1 MTSTR
6 SDIETQI
13 ADDLARSD
21 LSSQITA
28 AVNTAIRSYR
38 FERLGFNEAY
48 KVTATLST
56 SADVMT
62 LDSLSVRFRKLDRV
76 RIVRAAGD
84 YLDLYHRDYDW
95 IMSRQDVRVTCQP
108 VEYAVYNSA
117 LHFDSMADQDYTLLL
132 DGLKELGSAAS
143 ASYSAGDT
151 SAWFNDARELIRHRA
166 KRELYAN
173 VLKDMELAAAAG
185 AAEKEALR
193 ILKAEMGEQISTGFI
208 RPTEF

>member
-1 MTSTR
+1 MTDRTE
-6 SDIETQI
+6 IESQI

-21 LSSQITA
+21 LSGQITA

-48 KVTATLST
+48 KVTATLSS
-56 SADVMT
+56 SADTMA
-62 LDSLSVRFRKLDRV
+62 LSSLSVRFRKLDRI
-76 RIVRAAGD
+76 RLVRAAGD

-108 VEYAVYNSA
+108 VEYAVYNA
-117 LHFDSMADQDYTLLL
+117 NIHFDSLADQNYSLLF
-132 DGLKELGSAAS
+132 DGIKELGNAS
-143 ASYSAGDT
+143 ASYSAADI
-151 SAWFNDARELIRHRA
+151 SAWFNEARELIRHRA

-173 VLKDMELAAAAG
+173 VLKDMELAGVAG
-185 AAEKEALR
+185 AAEKEAYR
-193 ILKAEMGEQISTGFI
+193 VIKAELDQQISTGAI

>member
-1 MTSTR
+1 MTTR
-6 SDIETQI
+6 SDIEAQI

-21 LSSQITA
+21 LTSQITA

-48 KVTATLST
+48 RVTATLST
-56 SADVMT
+56 SADTMALT
-62 LDSLSVRFRKLDRV
+62 GLSVRLRKIDRL

-95 IMSRQDVRVTCQP
+95 VMSRQDVRVLCQP
-108 VEYAVYNSA
+108 AEYAIYNNSI
-117 LHFDSMADQDYTLLL
+117 HFDSMADQNYTLYL
-132 DGLKELGSAAS
+132 DGIKELGNTS
-143 ASYSAGDT
+143 ASYSAADA

-173 VLKDMELAAAAG
+173 VLKDMELAAVAG
-185 AAEKEALR
+185 AAEKEALNT
-193 ILKAEMGEQISTGFI
+193 IKSEMNQQISTGFI

>member
-1 MTSTR
+1 MTTR
-6 SDIETQI
+6 NDIEAQI

-21 LSSQITA
+21 LSGQITA

-56 SADVMT
+56 SADVMA
-62 LDSLSVRFRKLDRV
+62 LSSLSVRFRKLDRIRLV
-76 RIVRAAGD
+76 RTAGD
-84 YLDLYHRDYDW
+84 YLDMYHRDYDW

-108 VEYAVYNSA
+108 VEYAIYNA
-117 LHFDSMADQDYTLLL
+117 NIHFDSMADQDYTLLL
-132 DGLKELGSAAS
+132 DGIKELGNPS

-151 SAWFNDARELIRHRA
+151 SAWFNDARELVRHRA

-173 VLKDMELAAAAG
+173 VLKDMELASAAG
-185 AAEKEALR
+185 AAEKEAYR
-193 ILKAEMGEQISTGFI
+193 IIKSELGEQISTGFV

>member
-1 MTSTR
+1 MTTR
-6 SDIETQI
+6 SDIEAQI

-21 LSSQITA
+21 LTSQITA

-48 KVTATLST
+48 RVTATLST
-56 SADVMT
+56 SADTMALT
-62 LDSLSVRFRKLDRV
+62 GLSVRLRKIDRL

-95 IMSRQDVRVTCQP
+95 IMSRQDVRVLCQP
-108 VEYAVYNSA
+108 AEYAIYNNA
-117 LHFDSMADQDYTLLL
+117 IHFDSMADQNYTLYL
-132 DGLKELGSAAS
+132 DGIKELGNTS
-143 ASYSAGDT
+143 ASYSAADA

-173 VLKDMELAAAAG
+173 VLKDMELAAVAG
-185 AAEKEALR
+185 AAEKEALNTIR
-193 ILKAEMGEQISTGFI
+193 SELTQQISTGFI

>member
-1 MTSTR
+1 MTTR
-6 SDIETQI
+6 SDIQAQI

-21 LSSQITA
+21 LTGQIEA

-48 KVTATLST
+48 KVTATLSA
-56 SADVMT
+56 SADV
-62 LDSLSVRFRKLDRV
+62 LAFASISVRFRKIDRI
-76 RIVRAAGD
+76 RIVRAGGD

-108 VEYAVYNSA
+108 VEYAVYNNA
-117 LHFDSMADQDYTLLL
+117 IHFDSMADQNYTLLF
-132 DGLKELGSAAS
+132 DGIKELGSAAS
-143 ASYSAGDT
+143 ASYSAADA
-151 SAWFNDARELIRHRA
+151 SAWFNDGRELIRHRA
-166 KRELYAN
+166 RRELYAN

-193 ILKAEMGEQISTGFI
+193 TIKAELGEQISTGFI

>member
-1 MTSTR
+1 MTTR
-6 SDIETQI
+6 ATIEDQI

-21 LSSQITA
+21 LTGQITA

-56 SADVMT
+56 SADVM
-62 LDSLSVRFRKLDRV
+62 LLSSFPVRFRKLDRV

-95 IMSRQDVRVTCQP
+95 IMSRQDVRVVCQP

-117 LHFDSMADQDYTLLL
+117 IHFDSMADQNYALLF
-132 DGLKELGSAAS
+132 DGLKELGNAS
-143 ASYSAGDT
+143 ASYSANDS
-151 SAWFNDARELIRHRA
+151 SAWFTDARELIRHRA
-166 KRELYAN
+166 KREVYAN

-193 ILKAEMGEQISTGFI
+193 TLKAEHGEQISTGFI

>member
-1 MTSTR
+1 MTTR
-6 SDIETQI
+6 ATIEAQI

-21 LSSQITA
+21 LTSQISS
-28 AVNTAIRSYR
+28 AVDTAIRSYR

-56 SADVMT
+56 SADTM
-62 LDSLSVRFRKLDRV
+62 LLSSISVRFRKLDRV

-95 IMSRQDVRVTCQP
+95 IMSRQDVRVVCQP
-108 VEYAVYNSA
+108 IEYAVYNNA
-117 LHFDSMADQDYTLLL
+117 IHFDSMADQDYSLLF
-132 DGLKELGSAAS
+132 DGLKELGNAS
-143 ASYSAGDT
+143 ASYSANDS
-151 SAWFNDARELIRHRA
+151 SAWFTDARELIRHRA
-166 KRELYAN
+166 KREVYAN

-193 ILKAEMGEQISTGFI
+193 ILKAEHGEQISTGFI

>member
-1 MTSTR
+1 MTTR
-6 SDIETQI
+6 SDIEAQI

-21 LSSQITA
+21 LASQITA

-56 SADVMT
+56 SADTMT
-62 LDSLSVRFRKLDRV
+62 LASLSVRFRKLDRV

-95 IMSRQDVRVTCQP
+95 IMSRQDVRVVCQP

-117 LHFDSMADQDYTLLL
+117 LHFDSMADQNYTLLM
-132 DGLKELGSAAS
+132 DGLKELGNAS

-151 SAWFNDARELIRHRA
+151 TAWFNDARELIRHRA

-185 AAEKEALR
+185 ASEKDALR
-193 ILKAEMGEQISTGFI
+193 ILKAELGEQISTGFI

>member
-1 MTSTR
+1 MTDR
-6 SDIETQI
+6 SEIEAQI

-48 KVTATLST
+48 KVSATLST
-56 SADVMT
+56 SADTMA
-62 LDSLSVRFRKLDRV
+62 LSSISVRFRKVDRI

-95 IMSRQDVRVTCQP
+95 IMSRQDVRVICQP
-108 VEYAVYNSA
+108 VEYAIYNSA
-117 LHFDSMADQDYTLLL
+117 IHFDSMADQNYELLF
-132 DGLKELGSAAS
+132 DGIKELGSAAS
-143 ASYSAGDT
+143 ASYSNGDT

-173 VLKDMELAAAAG
+173 VLKDMELAAVAG
-185 AAEKEALR
+185 AAEKEALNV
-193 ILKAEMGEQISTGFI
+193 IKAELGQQITTGFI

>member
-1 MTSTR
+1 MTTR
-6 SDIETQI
+6 SDIEAQI
-13 ADDLARSD
+13 ADDLARTD
-21 LSSQITA
+21 LTSQITA

-62 LDSLSVRFRKLDRV
+62 LASISVRFRKLDRL

-95 IMSRQDVRVTCQP
+95 IMSRQDVRVVCQP
-108 VEYAVYNSA
+108 AEYAVYNSA
-117 LHFDSMADQDYTLLL
+117 IHFDSMADQDYTLYL
-132 DGLKELGSAAS
+132 DGIKELGNAS

-185 AAEKEALR
+185 AAEKEAHR
-193 ILKAEMGEQISTGFI
+193 IIKAELGEQISTGFI

>member
-1 MTSTR
+1 MTTR
-6 SDIETQI
+6 SQVEAQI

-21 LSSQITA
+21 LTSQITA

-48 KVTATLST
+48 RVTATLSV
-56 SADVMT
+56 SADT
-62 LDSLSVRFRKLDRV
+62 LAFTDISVRFRKFDRV
-76 RIVRAAGD
+76 RLVRNAGD

-95 IMSRQDVRVTCQP
+95 IMSRQDVRVICQP
-108 VEYAVYNSA
+108 VEYAIYNNTV
-117 LHFDSMADQDYTLLL
+117 HFDSMADQTYTLLI
-132 DGLKELGSAAS
+132 DGLKELGNATS

-166 KRELYAN
+166 KREVYAN

-193 ILKAEMGEQISTGFI
+193 ILKAEAGEERTTGAI

>member
-1 MTSTR
+1 MTTR
-6 SDIETQI
+6 SDIETEI
-13 ADDLARSD
+13 ADDLARTD
-21 LSSQITA
+21 LTSQITA

-56 SADVMT
+56 SAEVMT
-62 LDSLSVRFRKLDRV
+62 LASISVRFRKLDRL

-95 IMSRQDVRVTCQP
+95 IMSRQDVRVVCQP
-108 VEYAVYNSA
+108 AEYAVYNNA
-117 LHFDSMADQDYTLLL
+117 IHFDSMADQDYTIYL
-132 DGLKELGSAAS
+132 DGIKELGNAS

-151 SAWFNDARELIRHRA
+151 SAWFNDGRELIRHRA

-185 AAEKEALR
+185 AAEKEAHR
-193 ILKAEMGEQISTGFI
+193 IIKAELGEQISTGFI

>member
-1 MTSTR
+1 MTTR
-6 SDIETQI
+6 SDIEAQI
-13 ADDLARSD
+13 ADDLARTD
-21 LSSQITA
+21 LTSQITA

-62 LDSLSVRFRKLDRV
+62 LASISVRFRKLDRL

-95 IMSRQDVRVTCQP
+95 IMSRQDVRVVCQP
-108 VEYAVYNSA
+108 AEYAVYNNA
-117 LHFDSMADQDYTLLL
+117 IHFDSMADQDYTLYL
-132 DGLKELGSAAS
+132 DGIKELGNAS

-151 SAWFNDARELIRHRA
+151 SAWFNDGRELIRHRA

-185 AAEKEALR
+185 AAEKEAHR
-193 ILKAEMGEQISTGFI
+193 IIKAELGEQISTGFI

>member
-1 MTSTR
+1 MTATR

-62 LDSLSVRFRKLDRV
+62 LDSISVRFRKLDRV

-95 IMSRQDVRVTCQP
+95 IMSRQDVRVVCQP

-117 LHFDSMADQDYTLLL
+117 LHFDSMADQDYTLLM
-132 DGLKELGSAAS
+132 DGLKELGNAS

>member
-1 MTSTR
+1 MTTR
-6 SDIETQI
+6 SDIEAQI

-21 LSSQITA
+21 LTSQITA

-48 KVTATLST
+48 RVTATLST
-56 SADVMT
+56 SADTMALT
-62 LDSLSVRFRKLDRV
+62 GLSVRLRKIDRL

-95 IMSRQDVRVTCQP
+95 IMSRQDVRVLCQP
-108 VEYAVYNSA
+108 AEYALYNNA
-117 LHFDSMADQDYTLLL
+117 IHFDSMADQNYTLYL
-132 DGLKELGSAAS
+132 DGIKELGNTS
-143 ASYSAGDT
+143 ASYSAADA

-173 VLKDMELAAAAG
+173 VLKDMELAAVAG
-185 AAEKEALR
+185 AAEKEALNV
-193 ILKAEMGEQISTGFI
+193 IKSELNQQISTGFI

>member
-6 SDIETQI
+6 SDIEAQI

-21 LSSQITA
+21 LASQITA

-56 SADVMT
+56 SADTM
-62 LDSLSVRFRKLDRV
+62 LLASLSVRFRKLDRV

-95 IMSRQDVRVTCQP
+95 IMSRQDVRVVCQP

-117 LHFDSMADQDYTLLL
+117 LHFDSMADQNYTLLM
-132 DGLKELGSAAS
+132 DGLKELGNAS

-151 SAWFNDARELIRHRA
+151 TAWFNDARELIRHRA
-166 KRELYAN
+166 KREVYAN

>member
-1 MTSTR
+1 MTATR
-6 SDIETQI
+6 SDIEAQI

-56 SADVMT
+56 SADVIAFT
-62 LDSLSVRFRKLDRV
+62 ALPVRFRKFDRIRLV
-76 RIVRAAGD
+76 RNAGD

-117 LHFDSMADQDYTLLL
+117 IHFDSMSDQNYTLLL
-132 DGLKELGSAAS
+132 DGIKELGNAS

-151 SAWFNDARELIRHRA
+151 SAWFNDARDLIRHRA
-166 KRELYAN
+166 KREVYAN
-173 VLKDMELAAAAG
+173 VLKDMELAAAAT
-185 AAEKEALR
+185 ASEREALR
-193 ILKAEMGEQISTGFI
+193 TIKAEMGEERSTGFI